1 MAEESD
7 PSAWRRALPAQI
19 AAHRASG
26 EILVMDVDVEDRRVA
41 DDLLRQRALHV
52 RAAAA
57 VAVGR
62 RVQGGD
68 HRTRI
73 GRRAVDVRSEEP
85 TSELQS
91 LMRISY
97 AVFCLNK

>member
-7 PSAWRRALPAQI
+7 PSSWRRALPAQI

-57 VAVGR
+57 VAGSR
-62 RVQGGD
+62 RGQGGGN
-68 HRTRI
+68 RPRI
-73 GRRAVDVRSEEP
+73 GRRAVEVGRGCRLEATNSGRGPAPGREGGE
-85 TSELQS
+85 
-91 LMRISY
+91 
-97 AVFCLNK
+97 